1 MGHSIH
7 GRGGVIDPLVLRQ
20 NLTWINVRRT
30 RSFPHGHKYGLVKTT
45 DFRPKKM
52 MPPAEPTRTDLAGRA
67 EIELLVN
74 TFYDKVRRDDVLGFI
89 FNDVART
96 DWAAHLPK
104 MYDFWETVI
113 FRSGG
118 YSGNPLAAHARL
130 VPLTKMG
137 RAQFDRWLALFKA
150 TVDELFVGSKA
161 EHIKNAADDMANV
174 IHARINGVPDARF
187 DPANLTPE
195 QRLRYA
201 KYKPAADAR
210 PAQ

>member
-1 MGHSIH
+1 
-7 GRGGVIDPLVLRQ
+7 
-20 NLTWINVRRT
+20 
-30 RSFPHGHKYGLVKTT
+30 
-45 DFRPKKM
+45 M
-52 MPPAEPTRTDLAGRA
+52 MPPDEPTRADLAGRA

-74 TFYDKVRRDDVLGFI
+74 TFYEKVRRDEVLGFI

-96 DWAAHLPK
+96 DWVAHLPK

-113 FRSGG
+113 FRTGG

-137 RAQFDRWLALFKA
+137 RGQFDRWLGLFKS
-150 TVDELFVGSKA
+150 TVDELFAGAKA

-174 IHARINGVPDARF
+174 IHSRINGVPDARF

-195 QRLRYA
+195 QRERY
-201 KYKPAADAR
+201 KNYKPASGAR
-210 PAQ
+210 PAE